1 MYINSPG
8 GAIDAGLGIYD
19 TMQHI
24 KPKVNTLCVG
34 MAASM
39 GAFLLAGGTGKRM
52 ALPNARVMIHQPWV
66 QGGIRG
72 QVTDIEIS
80 ARELLHTKQR
90 LNELLAHHTGQP
102 IERIGQD
109 TERDKWL
116 SAEDAKEYGL
126 IDEVVH
132 PKERTK

>member
-1 MYINSPG
+1 
-8 GAIDAGLGIYD
+8 
-19 TMQHI
+19 
-24 KPKVNTLCVG
+24 
-34 MAASM
+34 
-39 GAFLLAGGTGKRM
+39 
-52 ALPNARVMIHQPWV
+52 

-90 LNELLAHHTGQP
+90 LNELLAKHTGQT
-102 IERIGQD
+102 IERITQD

-116 SAEDAKEYGL
+116 SGEEAKEYGL

-132 PKERTK
+132 PKERKK